1 MKRSGP
7 SALVASPVLVGAVT
21 VLVALVAVLIAY
33 NATSGLPFVPTYDL
47 RVELPNANKLI
58 PGNEVRAGGFRV
70 GAIDEIRS
78 ARRVVDGE
86 ERSIALLEVK
96 LDKSIEPL
104 AADTTVS
111 VRSRSALGLK
121 FVELTPGRRETSLNA
136 GDTIPLRN
144 VRQTAG
150 EPEDFTA
157 VFDDAT
163 RVGARDALQG
173 FGSSLAGRGPALNRT
188 IEELAPLLR
197 RLEPVMR
204 NLSDP
209 RTELAGFFPRLGPGA
224 ARALAGG
231 ARPGRVLREPG
242 DHLRRPRAR
251 PRRSARDDRGGPR
264 HAARPRSAPCACRPR
279 SWRGSRRFRAA
290 WFPRPA
296 ELRTS
301 LPPINDALAVGT
313 PVLLRFPEVADDLEG
328 LSGALEDLGDNPST
342 LLALRDLRTTLRMAR
357 PLLQFVAPYQTVCNY
372 FVYFW
377 VASGGHLSQTVRA
390 PDGHALGT
398 SQRVLS
404 LPPSAQTNS
413 LTTSASSRPV
423 DVPPGTDPQSEGAG
437 QALHSQQGGPA
448 VDGQG
453 RADCQPGQTG
463 YLDRLATDDRY
474 GPNRL
479 GGAHIV
485 VDPDTPGLAGG
496 TWISRKLGI
505 DSVGDVP

>member
-1 MKRSGP
+1 M
-7 SALVASPVLVGAVT
+7 
-21 VLVALVAVLIAY
+21 
-33 NATSGLPFVPTYDL
+33 
-47 RVELPNANKLI
+47 
-58 PGNEVRAGGFRV
+58 
-70 GAIDEIRS
+70 
-78 ARRVVDGE
+78 
-86 ERSIALLEVK
+86 
-96 LDKSIEPL
+96 
-104 AADTTVS
+104 
-111 VRSRSALGLK
+111 
-121 FVELTPGRRETSLNA
+121 
-136 GDTIPLRN
+136 
-144 VRQTAG
+144 RQTVG

-157 VFDDAT
+157 VFDDET
-163 RVGARDALQG
+163 RVGTRAALQG

-209 RTELAGFFPRLGPGA
+209 RTELAGFFPRLG
-224 ARALAGG
+224 RALRELSPV
-231 ARPGRVLREPG
+231 ARVQAEFFANQATTYAALGRDPDALRATIEEGPAT
-242 DHLRRPRAR
+242 LRTSIRSLRVQTPFLAR
-251 PRRSARDDRGGPR
+251 FAEV
-264 HAARPRSAPCACRPR
+264 
-279 SWRGSRRFRAA
+279 SRRLVPAA
-290 WFPRPA
+290 A

-301 LPPINDALAVGT
+301 LDPINEALAVGT

-342 LLALRDLRTTLRMAR
+342 LLALRDLRTALRMAR

-377 VASGGHLSQTVRA
+377 TASGGHLSQTVRA

-404 LPPSAQTNS
+404 LPPSGQTNS
-413 LTTSASSRPV
+413 LTSSASSRPV

-505 DSVGDVP
+505 DNVKDVP

>member
-1 MKRSGP
+1 MRRSGP

-58 PGNEVRAGGFRV
+58 PGNDVRAGGFRV

-121 FVELTPGRRETSLNA
+121 FVELTPGRQESSLNA

-144 VRQTAG
+144 VRQTVG

-157 VFDDAT
+157 VFDDET
-163 RVGARDALQG
+163 RVGARAALQG

-209 RTELAGFFPRLGPGA
+209 RTELAGFFPRLG
-224 ARALAGG
+224 RALRELSPVAGVQAEFFANQAITYAALG
-231 ARPGRVLREPG
+231 RDPDALRATIEEGPATLRTSIRSLRVQTPFLARFAEV
-242 DHLRRPRAR
+242 
-251 PRRSARDDRGGPR
+251 
-264 HAARPRSAPCACRPR
+264 
-279 SWRGSRRFRAA
+279 SRRLVPAA
-290 WFPRPA
+290 A

-301 LPPINDALAVGT
+301 LDPINEALAVGT

-342 LLALRDLRTTLRMAR
+342 LLALRDLRTALRMAR

-372 FVYFW
+372 FAYFW
-377 VASGGHLSQTVRA
+377 TASGGHLSQTVRA

-404 LPPSAQTNS
+404 LPPSGQTNS

-505 DSVGDVP
+505 DNVEDVP